1 MYAVYL
7 PELRRSR
14 LTCVTS
20 DILND
25 FTKHRDAKIRQH
37 AVLAVSNLFT
47 NPDIKQRLIEVK
59 AMDAFVAFSF
69 PPTTSDAVNSQYQ
82 AIAGLHGVSQNP
94 ELRFSLLRQGAL
106 EPLTIAAQGNNKFSC
121 VEVQREAAAAL
132 SNLALAEP
140 NRLLLS
146 KSGALPALINML
158 KGTDMLC
165 QALSGRSC
173 SLLASFHYSVESGT
187 VTNN

>member
-1 MYAVYL
+1 MYL
-7 PELRRSR
+7 PELRQSR
-14 LTCVTS
+14 LTCLTS

-94 ELRFSLLRQGAL
+94 ELRVSLLRQGAL

-173 SLLASFHYSVESGT
+173 SLLASFHYSAESGT